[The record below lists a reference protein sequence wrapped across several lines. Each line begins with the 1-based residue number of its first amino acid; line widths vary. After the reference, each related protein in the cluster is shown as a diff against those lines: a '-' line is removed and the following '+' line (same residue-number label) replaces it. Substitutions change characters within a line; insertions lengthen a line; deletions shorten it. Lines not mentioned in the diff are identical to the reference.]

1 MVKKVNN
8 PLKIDYQ
15 NGIIEN
21 RLLQIRNFKDVN
33 TPKLINVWSIRIDP
47 RDSKKVIEYVYDFCF
62 CIHGS
67 KLTSK
72 VG

>member
-1 MVKKVNN
+1 MRS
-8 PLKIDYQ
+8 
-15 NGIIEN
+15 N
-21 RLLQIRNFKDVN
+21 RNQDQLTNFQTYISAV
-33 TPKLINVWSIRIDP
+33 NVWSIRIDP
-47 RDSKKVIEYVYDFCF
+47 RDSKKLIEYVYDFCF